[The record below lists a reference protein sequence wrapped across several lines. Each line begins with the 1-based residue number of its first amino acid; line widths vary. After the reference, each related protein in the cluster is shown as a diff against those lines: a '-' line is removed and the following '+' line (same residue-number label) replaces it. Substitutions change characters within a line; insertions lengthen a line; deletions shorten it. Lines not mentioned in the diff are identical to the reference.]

1 MAGSEHGDRAEAMAR
16 MLTGERVV
24 DAGPS
29 AALMADSEAEG
40 AAGEK
45 MRSVRAEVY
54 DDKEEAAGKT
64 ARKLCFT
71 VTTSGSDTEGP
82 DEDDAAGSFAMD
94 HEDVAQRA
102 PPITRSDA
110 ELDTSL
116 NKILKVS
123 CPCLRNR
130 NTTRGTDK
138 GSQEFLSELPPSKE
152 FSPRRPSS
160 QRRLRSSYRW

>member
-116 NKILKVS
+116 NKILK
-123 CPCLRNR
+123 
-130 NTTRGTDK
+130 
-138 GSQEFLSELPPSKE
+138 EFLSELPPSKE